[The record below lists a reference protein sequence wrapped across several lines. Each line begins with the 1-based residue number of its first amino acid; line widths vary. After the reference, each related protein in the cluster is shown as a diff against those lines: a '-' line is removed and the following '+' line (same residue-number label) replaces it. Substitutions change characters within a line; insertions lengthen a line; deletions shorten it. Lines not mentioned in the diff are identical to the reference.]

1 LATPLIAAGAMPV
14 AMASNAVVKSSPEPA
29 VVAKIDPLKAAKDSS
44 LIAAATDPSNLAQ
57 DSGSL
62 TSTAEA
68 ALKTIDSSNT
78 TMSKSPEIAKDSA
91 TFAAVAQVNADK
103 QAKAPDSPAR
113 ETVTMAS
120 PPLTISASED
130 SIRRAAQEAS
140 VVVSEPA
147 STKPSEPVKKK
158 KTVGAMF
165 AGTFKK
171 KEKHAEPGLTTGS
184 EPVKNGDLAGPEPVK
199 GGDLARLENPSTQIN
214 STVVVSDSSATL
226 GPTKTNTAPIIST
239 NVSQEIIRNETVAP
253 LAEKTVAEGKGITV
267 ANELREETGIRRTYV
282 DATGGLQ
289 TDTVDVFIPFEQKV
303 LEPREEQQKLSIEK
317 DPLPKQELITSK
329 DTRNEG
335 HVSSAVVVGS
345 GKKDRTDCRKM
356 ATQADMRALRKKM
369 VAISDEDDMV
379 MAALK
384 DIKFRC
390 YTTIQVRDICAVF
403 TRDEGRYKLIDAAYP
418 YVYDPSQYETLEF
431 LLTDKYFVHRFK
443 ALIEK

>member
-1 LATPLIAAGAMPV
+1 
-14 AMASNAVVKSSPEPA
+14 
-29 VVAKIDPLKAAKDSS
+29 
-44 LIAAATDPSNLAQ
+44 
-57 DSGSL
+57 
-62 TSTAEA
+62 
-68 ALKTIDSSNT
+68 
-78 TMSKSPEIAKDSA
+78 
-91 TFAAVAQVNADK
+91 
-103 QAKAPDSPAR
+103 
-113 ETVTMAS
+113 
-120 PPLTISASED
+120 LTISASED

-184 EPVKNGDLAGPEPVK
+184 EPVKSVDSAGPEPVK
-199 GGDLARLENPSTQIN
+199 GGHLAGLENPSTQTN
-214 STVVVSDSSATL
+214 SPVTVSDSSATL
-226 GPTKTNTAPIIST
+226 GPTKTNTAPIISA
-239 NVSQEIIRNETVAP
+239 NASQEITRNEPVSP
-253 LAEKTVAEGKGITV
+253 PAEKTVAEGKGITI
-267 ANELREETGIRRTYV
+267 ANEQREETGIRRTYV
-282 DATGGLQ
+282 DATSGLP
-289 TDTVDVFIPFEQKV
+289 TDTVDVFIPFEQKAV
-303 LEPREEQQKLSIEK
+303 GPREEPQKLSIEK

-329 DTRNEG
+329 DTRNDG
-335 HVSSAVVVGS
+335 IVSSAVVAGS

-369 VAISDEDDMV
+369 VAISDEDEMV